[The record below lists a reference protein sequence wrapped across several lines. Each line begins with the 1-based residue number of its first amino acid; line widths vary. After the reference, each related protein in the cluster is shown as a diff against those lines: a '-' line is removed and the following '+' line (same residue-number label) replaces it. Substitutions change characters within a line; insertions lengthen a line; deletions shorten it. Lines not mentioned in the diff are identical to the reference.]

1 MAEKFSS
8 QDETFMRRALALA
21 ARARGAVEPNPM
33 VGCVIV
39 CGSHIV
45 GEGYHRRF
53 GGPHAE
59 VYALRQAGPA
69 ARGATC
75 YVTLEPCCHTGKTPP
90 CSDALIAAKVRRVIT
105 AIRDPFPQVAGQGL
119 RTLRR
124 AGIEVRSG
132 LLEAESA
139 RLNAPYITLQRTGR
153 PWVILKWAQ
162 SLDGK
167 IATRTGESKWISGP
181 QARAYAHQLRGRV
194 DAVVVGLGTV
204 VADDPLLTCRQ
215 SKPRRLAARI
225 VIDPDAQISLNTRLV
240 RSANRF
246 PTVVA
251 CDQSRLSGKRAASL
265 QRAGLKLIGLRR
277 DRTGGLDLR
286 ALLRELGRRHMTNV
300 LVEGGG
306 HTLGAFYDAGLADEA
321 VIFVAPR
328 LIGGHEAVSSL
339 AGRGPAK
346 MRDLA
351 EPRNIHVRRL
361 GPDHVYNLLLT
372 DPSAT

>member
-1 MAEKFSS
+1 MAESFSS

-33 VGCVIV
+33 VGCVLV
-39 CGSHIV
+39 RGSRIV

-90 CSDALIAAKVRRVIT
+90 CSDALIAAKVRRVI
-105 AIRDPFPQVAGQGL
+105 AALRDPFPQVAGQGL

-132 LLEAESA
+132 LLEAEST

-181 QARAYAHQLRGRV
+181 QARAYAHHLRGRV
-194 DAVVVGLGTV
+194 DAIVVGLGTV
-204 VADDPLLTCRQ
+204 IADDPWLTCRQ
-215 SKPRRLAARI
+215 GKPRRLAARI
-225 VIDPDAQISLNTRLV
+225 VIDPDAQIPLNTRLV

-246 PTVVA
+246 PTMVA

-286 ALLRELGRRHMTNV
+286 ALLRELGRRHMTNI

-328 LIGGHEAVSSL
+328 LIGGHEAVSPL

-346 MRDLA
+346 MHDLV
-351 EPRNIHVRRL
+351 EPRHFSVRRL

-372 DPSAT
+372 DPLAT